1 MWTNKKAQRWKRYY
15 LYNCTSRRENWG
27 AFGALS
33 LSLVFFFNARLGY
46 DISAHE
52 YGMYRDTCSLSYE
65 FEIATFLM
73 SLQPGT
79 RLCLLRIYFIQNEIL
94 LCFRFRDPLSNK
106 YKWRWLLCLPVSYR
120 GKRKMWNVWQFREW
134 MTERN
139 YPLPAY
145 GVAINI
151 AFPGAIYL
159 TFI

>member
-1 MWTNKKAQRWKRYY
+1 MWTNKKARRWKRYY

-79 RLCLLRIYFIQNEIL
+79 RLCLLRIYFIQNEML
-94 LCFRFRDPLSNK
+94 LCFVLEIP
-106 YKWRWLLCLPVSYR
+106 WV
-120 GKRKMWNVWQFREW
+120 
-134 MTERN
+134 
-139 YPLPAY
+139 
-145 GVAINI
+145 INI
-151 AFPGAIYL
+151 SGDDCYVFLFHIEGKGKCEMFDSSVSEWRKETIHYL
-159 TFI
+159 LTASLLT